1 MPGTPLESRS
11 SSQSRTRRSRVVAE
25 SGRRSPMEPRVN
37 EVRAGGR
44 RMLQCTFRAAL
55 WALLVAG
62 CEKVEPPRGPGLP
75 ACKRDPAS
83 TGCTVIWSGS
93 DSGSSSCSVFVTAS
107 SASGPWQWWL
117 NGGSTPSLSAGVGLA
132 STPSAGQTVTLD
144 QTANGGITPTPNHST
159 SWVVNRERPTLVD
172 PLLLVDGVIPGS
184 PHTHV
189 RPAGPPVP

>member
-1 MPGTPLESRS
+1 
-11 SSQSRTRRSRVVAE
+11 
-25 SGRRSPMEPRVN
+25 MEPRVN

-55 WALLVAG
+55 WALLVVSCG
-62 CEKVEPPRGPGLP
+62 KVEPPRGPGLP

-144 QTANGGITPTPNHST
+144 QTANGGITLTRDQST
-159 SWVVNRERPTLVD
+159 SWVVNRDRPILGD
-172 PLLLVDGVIPGS
+172 LLLRVDEVIPGS
-184 PHTHV
+184 RDIHGSL
-189 RPAGPPVP
+189 AGSLVPQGNAPGPGVALCATF